1 MADQAT
7 IVQEP
12 VLAPEASGSGPVVN
26 SHNSLEQRV
35 QRLEDAVAA
44 LQDTHLVEERLIERA
59 QLLLHERAATAAPP
73 PARPPIAQ
81 QVYDAARFT
90 PLRPASPPV
99 PETTLPELPPPTPS
113 VLHRP
118 WLLLDLAAELR
129 AMAAMFFDRSYRTA
143 WTTRAAVLVLVP
155 AILLSHWWFPFAWVP
170 VVGPL
175 VDKVVDLGLAFFLY
189 KALSRE
195 AQRYLDKSSGRGPKV
210 YGSPS

>member
-12 VLAPEASGSGPVVN
+12 MPAPEASGSGQVVIA
-26 SHNSLEQRV
+26 HNSLEQRV

-59 QLLLHERAATAAPP
+59 QVLLQERAGTAVNA
-73 PARPPIAQ
+73 ARPLAAQ
-81 QVYDAARFT
+81 QVYDAARFI
-90 PLRPASPPV
+90 PPRPAAAAAPAAERLELSPI
-99 PETTLPELPPPTPS
+99 TPPPL
-113 VLHRP
+113 VHRS
-118 WLLLDLAAELR
+118 WLLFDLAAELR
-129 AMAAMFFDRSYRTA
+129 AIASMFFDRNYRTA

-170 VVGPL
+170 IVGPL

-195 AQRYLDKSSGRGPKV
+195 AHRYL
-210 YGSPS
+210 GSQL

>member
-1 MADQAT
+1 MMIDPRRPMADQAI
-7 IVQEP
+7 IVPEP
-12 VLAPEASGSGPVVN
+12 VHVPETSDSVPVVN

-59 QLLLHERAATAAPP
+59 EVLLQERAGAASQPP
-73 PARPPIAQ
+73 PRPPIAQ
-81 QVYDAARFT
+81 QVYDAGRFA
-90 PLRPASPPV
+90 PPRPAAPPAPEPLLLEPPPPLPPV
-99 PETTLPELPPPTPS
+99 LTRS
-113 VLHRP
+113 
-118 WLLLDLAAELR
+118 WLILDLAAELR

-143 WTTRAAVLVLVP
+143 LTTKVALFVLVP

-170 VVGPL
+170 IVGPL

-195 AQRYLDKSSGRGPKV
+195 AHRYLEKCSGR
-210 YGSPS
+210 